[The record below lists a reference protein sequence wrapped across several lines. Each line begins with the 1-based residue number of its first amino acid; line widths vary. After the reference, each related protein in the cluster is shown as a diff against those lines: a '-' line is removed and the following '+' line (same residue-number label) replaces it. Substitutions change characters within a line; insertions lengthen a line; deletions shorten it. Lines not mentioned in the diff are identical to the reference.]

1 MNTAIA
7 YLLTLVAF
15 AVIDTAW
22 LGAMGDRLYRPL
34 IGSMLA
40 ENFRLAPAVAFYALY
55 AAGLTIFAVL
65 PGLAE
70 GGWKKALLWGG
81 VLGLFAYGTYDL
93 TNLATLKT
101 WSLKLS
107 LIDMAWGVCVSAG
120 AVAGRRRWCGRR
132 RLRRLRAGSGAY
144 GLPAAA
150 RPTPALAASRYRQ
163 ARSTPAN
170 PRARRR

>member
-1 MNTAIA
+1 MASFLTVSRKVSFQKLIHAMSASVWTSTLRESQMNIAIA
-7 YLLTLVAF
+7 YILTLATF

-22 LGAMGDRLYRPL
+22 LGSMGDRLYRPF

-40 ENFRLAPAVAFYALY
+40 DNFRLAPAIAFYALY

-81 VLGLFAYGTYDL
+81 LFGLFAYGTYDL

-107 LIDMAWGVCVSAG
+107 LIDMTWGVIVSG
-120 AVAGRRRWCGRR
+120 
-132 RLRRLRAGSGAY
+132 GSSAI
-144 GLPAAA
+144 AC
-150 RPTPALAASRYRQ
+150 ALAAKALRLL
-163 ARSTPAN
+163 
-170 PRARRR
+170 

>member
-1 MNTAIA
+1 MNIAIA
-7 YLLTLVAF
+7 YLLTLVVF

-22 LGAMGDRLYRPL
+22 LGSMGDRLYRPF

-40 ENFRLAPAVAFYALY
+40 ENFRLAPAVAFYAIY
-55 AAGLTIFAVL
+55 AAGLTIFAVM

-81 VLGLFAYGTYDL
+81 LFGFFAYATYDL

-120 AVAGRRRWCGRR
+120 SSAIAC
-132 RLRRLRAGSGAY
+132 
-144 GLPAAA
+144 
-150 RPTPALAASRYRQ
+150 ALAARLLRII
-163 ARSTPAN
+163 
-170 PRARRR
+170 